1 MRISESCSC
10 GASFKV
16 EGEEATRLVRDWRK
30 NHKHEPPTTDTEAAF
45 ATTGDARVENAIGFQ
60 VDGLTVPSRQTPGW
74 EE

>member
-1 MRISESCSC
+1 MKISESCSC

-16 EGEEATRLVRDWRK
+16 DGAEATRLVRDWRK
-30 NHKHEPPTTDTEAAF
+30 NHKHETATTDTEAAF